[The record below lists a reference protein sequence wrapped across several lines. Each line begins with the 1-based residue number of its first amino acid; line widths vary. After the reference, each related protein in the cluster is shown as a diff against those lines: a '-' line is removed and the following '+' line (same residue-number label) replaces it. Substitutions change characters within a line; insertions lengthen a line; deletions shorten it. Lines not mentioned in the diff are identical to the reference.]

1 MSEGAGHNMMNRKGI
16 RILITLVLAAA
27 ICSALGSEAHAA
39 RWATRSS
46 LHRVTFGSNAPRR
59 TQGPYSG
66 EPDASGTLI
75 PAPPKTGASPTAV
88 RPSDWAA
95 RVQWMIRTMLETLPK
110 RFP

>member
-1 MSEGAGHNMMNRKGI
+1 MMNRKGI

-39 RWATRSS
+39 KWGTRN
-46 LHRVTFGSNAPRR
+46 LTTRVTFGSKAPRR

-66 EPDASGTLI
+66 EPDAPGAQI
-75 PAPPKTGASPTAV
+75 PAPVRTGASPTAV
-88 RPSDWAA
+88 QSSDWAA
-95 RVQWMIRTMLETLPK
+95 RVQWMIRTMLETVPK